1 MDKNTKNGIGHQV
14 KGTVKE
20 MTGKV
25 TGDKSQEFSG
35 KAEKNLGKAQQ
46 KVGEAT
52 EKLVDAVRKG
62 S

>member
-1 MDKNTKNGIGHQV
+1 MDKNTKNGLEHEV
-14 KGTVKE
+14 KGTIKE
-20 MTGKV
+20 VIGKI
-25 TGDKSQEFSG
+25 TGDKTQELAG

-52 EKLVDAVRKG
+52 DKLVDAVRKD